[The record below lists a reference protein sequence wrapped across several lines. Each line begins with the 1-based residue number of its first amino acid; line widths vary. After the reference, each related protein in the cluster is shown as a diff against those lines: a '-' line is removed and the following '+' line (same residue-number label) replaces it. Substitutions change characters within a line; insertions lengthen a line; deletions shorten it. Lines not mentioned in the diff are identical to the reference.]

1 MRQEKEKMRKKEKAK
16 AVRKEPEEG
25 ESYPGQLCLP
35 LNPEACGG
43 QSLPYLAWLNS
54 GAIAKPENTS

>member
-43 QSLPYLAWLNS
+43 QSLPYLA
-54 GAIAKPENTS
+54 